1 MSKKL
6 VDHLIS
12 INYRGIAEKIKSFR
26 KPDIKSFKKPDYKP
40 KTLMR
45 R

>member
-12 INYRGIAEKIKSFR
+12 VNYRGIAEK
-26 KPDIKSFKKPDYKP
+26 IKSFKKPDYKP
-40 KTLMR
+40 KTLTR